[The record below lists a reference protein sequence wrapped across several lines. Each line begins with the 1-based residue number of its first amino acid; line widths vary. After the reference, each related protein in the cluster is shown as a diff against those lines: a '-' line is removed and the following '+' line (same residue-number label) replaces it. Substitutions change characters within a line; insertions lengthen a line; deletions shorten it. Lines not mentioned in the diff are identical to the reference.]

1 MVRIISTLEAE
12 SLDFQV
18 FRKSVIEFPKS
29 VPKLFFPSDGTEIWI
44 ENAYWVIMKVIENI
58 RVGIQSRVD
67 IPVAEPGLEDYGP
80 DSWLDAA
87 GREGVP

>member
-12 SLDFQV
+12 SLDFQG
-18 FRKSVIEFPKS
+18 FQKSIFKFLKVS
-29 VPKLFFPSDGTEIWI
+29 LNSFFPSDGTEIWN
-44 ENAYWVIMKVIENI
+44 ENAYCVIMEIIENI